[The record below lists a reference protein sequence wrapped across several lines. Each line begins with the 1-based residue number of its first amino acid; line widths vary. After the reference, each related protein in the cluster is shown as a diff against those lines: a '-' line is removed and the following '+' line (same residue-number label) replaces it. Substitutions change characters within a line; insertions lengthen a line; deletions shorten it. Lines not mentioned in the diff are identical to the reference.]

1 MKRLLS
7 LSAAVMLCFALCS
20 CGNPQPNTQIVA
32 TTLPVYEFTTM
43 LCAGTELTTGQLITE
58 DVSCLH
64 DYTLQTRQ
72 MRALENAAV
81 VVMSGAG
88 LESFLESSIT
98 SQQTVIDASAGV
110 TPICTDA
117 HQEHGDTHH
126 HDEDPHIWL
135 SPAHA
140 IVMAQNIAKELTTH
154 YPEHQETFNSNLH
167 NLVQKLT
174 ELEAY
179 GKNQLDDLSCRQL
192 ITFHD
197 GFSYLA
203 GAFEL
208 TIVHAIEE
216 ESGSEASAEVLIH
229 LIQLVQENNISV
241 IFTEKNGSDSAAKI
255 IAAETGAQIFQ
266 LDMAI
271 SGESYF
277 DAMYHNIDT
286 LKEALE

>member
-7 LSAAVMLCFALCS
+7 LSVALVICIMLCS
-20 CGNPQPNTQIVA
+20 CGNSKPNTQIVA
-32 TTLPVYEFTTM
+32 TTLPVYEFTVM

-58 DVSCLH
+58 EVSCLH

-72 MRALENAAV
+72 MRALENADV

-98 SQQTVIDASAGV
+98 SQQTVIDASAGIM
-110 TPICTDA
+110 PICTDA
-117 HQEHGDTHH
+117 HQEHVDTHH

-140 IVMAQNIAKELTTH
+140 IVIAQNIAKELTAH
-154 YPEHQETFNSNLH
+154 YPEYQETFGRNLH

-174 ELEAY
+174 ELESY

-203 GAFEL
+203 EAFDL
-208 TIVHAIEE
+208 TIIHAIEE
-216 ESGSEASAEVLIH
+216 ESGSEASAEELIH
-229 LIQLVQENNISV
+229 LIQLVQQNSLKA

-255 IAAETGAQIFQ
+255 IAAETGTQIFQ